1 MSITDPVQ
9 INEKKINNQ
18 IREYARNLF
27 FFINLLTVYTI
38 IN

>member
-18 IREYARNLF
+18 IENMPETYF
-27 FFINLLTVYTI
+27 FFINMLTVYTI
-38 IN
+38 N

>member
-27 FFINLLTVYTI
+27 FYKYVNSLH
-38 IN
+38 NN

>member
-9 INEKKINNQ
+9 INEKKSIIKLENMP
-18 IREYARNLF
+18 ETY
-27 FFINLLTVYTI
+27 FFINMLTVYTI